1 MALENTIPGVPPL
14 KRINGVVIGI
24 VVDNND
30 PSGQYRVK
38 VKFPW
43 IKESDGK
50 YSDEPD
56 DESFVS
62 TWARIASF
70 MAGPDR
76 GAFFLPEVDDEVLVA
91 FEHGDLRR
99 PFIIGSLW
107 NGQDKSIHSNK
118 SQGGQ
123 NNFRSIHSR
132 SGHIVQ
138 FVDNH
143 QGKERIVIQ
152 TKVKASE
159 TQNDAE
165 SRDGH
170 FIVLEHTDGNEKIE
184 IYDRTQKNYVLID
197 STNNKITVQSKEGDI
212 LISAPQGKIT
222 IEAKELVTKTSA
234 KTSVTAN
241 GAMSIQ
247 GHQTVD
253 VKASSTMTIKGA
265 QVKIN

>member
-1 MALENTIPGVPPL
+1 MALENTLPGVPPL

-24 VVDNND
+24 VVDNKHPD
-30 PSGQYRVK
+30 GLYRIK

-50 YSDEPD
+50 YTDEPD

-62 TWARIASF
+62 TWARIATF

-76 GAFFLPEVDDEVLVA
+76 GAFWLPEIDDEVLVA

-107 NGQDKSIHSNK
+107 NGKDKAIHTNK
-118 SQGGQ
+118 SQDGK
-123 NNFRSIHSR
+123 NNFRSIRSR
-132 SGHIVQ
+132 SGHVLQ
-138 FVDNH
+138 FVDNDD
-143 QGKERIVIQ
+143 GKERIVLQ
-152 TKVKASE
+152 TKVAPDE
-159 TQNDAE
+159 TQKDAE

-170 FIVLEHTDGNEKIE
+170 FIVIEHTDGKEKIE
-184 IYDRTQKNYVLID
+184 IYDRTQKNYMLID

-222 IEAKELVTKTSA
+222 IEAKELVTKTSS
-234 KTSVTAN
+234 KTSMSADGAVEIN
-241 GAMSIQ
+241 GQKTIY
-247 GHQTVD
+247 
-253 VKASSTMTIKGA
+253 VKAGSTMTIKGA